1 MATLPPKSIISGLSN
16 DTIDYSSLFDRQ
28 TRILRIREPVELVYT
43 EAQRRSKLK
52 KVSVLLNSFLD
63 ESEEELNE
71 VKKIVENWM
80 GKVSVKQKINNVD
93 EFGFIIFDKG

>member
-1 MATLPPKSIISGLSN
+1 
-16 DTIDYSSLFDRQ
+16 
-28 TRILRIREPVELVYT
+28 
-43 EAQRRSKLK
+43 
-52 KVSVLLNSFLD
+52 LD